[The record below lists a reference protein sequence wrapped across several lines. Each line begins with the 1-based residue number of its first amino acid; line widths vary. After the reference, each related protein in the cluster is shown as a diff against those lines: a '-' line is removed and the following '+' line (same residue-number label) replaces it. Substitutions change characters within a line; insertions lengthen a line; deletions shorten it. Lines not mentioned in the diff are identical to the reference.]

1 MRTVFL
7 WGLLLPLLCQL
18 CPGARGHSLGRGAAV
33 EDLEQLKSVLQHLET
48 SLSAAP
54 EEDQE
59 PGVLAPGPAGS
70 PELDEA
76 SQRSLL
82 LDLLLSARRSS
93 SGCFGA
99 RMDRIGNA
107 SGLGCGRG

>member
-1 MRTVFL
+1 L
-7 WGLLLPLLCQL
+7 Q
-18 CPGARGHSLGRGAAV
+18 
-33 EDLEQLKSVLQHLET
+33 SVLQRLEA

-54 EEDQE
+54 DEEAE
-59 PGVLAPGPAGS
+59 PGDYAPEPGRGAGFRGSEEAEPGSVRGAGS
-70 PELDEA
+70 EEPSPR
-76 SQRSLL
+76 SQL

-107 SGLGCGRG
+107 SGLGCGRGQR

>member
-1 MRTVFL
+1 MRNACL
-7 WGLLLPLLCQL
+7 WGLLLLLPLLCL
-18 CPGARGHSLGRGAAV
+18 CPGARGHSLGRVSEA
-33 EDLEQLKSVLQHLET
+33 ELDQIRSVLQRLEA
-48 SLSAAP
+48 SLSTAPDDVP
-54 EEDQE
+54 EELEQ
-59 PGVLAPGPAGS
+59 AN
-70 PELDEA
+70 
-76 SQRSLL
+76 QRSL